1 MRICG
6 AEKLAGDVGHF
17 VEVAFGEAGLG
28 VEAGLGN
35 EDELAEIAE
44 GGGAAIGDAIGGDG
58 FEDAFEGAVDVEAA
72 VLFGEE
78 LGEFGGE
85 VFFDGRARFVDFS
98 VGAGI
103 VANRGGQ

>member
-1 MRICG
+1 VEFTLRERSGRI
-6 AEKLAGDVGHF
+6 
-17 VEVAFGEAGLG
+17 EAGLG
-28 VEAGLGN
+28 KKN
-35 EDELAEIAE
+35 ELAEIAE
-44 GGGAAIGDAIGGDG
+44 GGGAAVGDAIGGDS
-58 FEDAFEGAVDVEAA
+58 FEDTFEGAVDVEAA

-78 LGEFGGE
+78 LREFGGE